1 MKGRKMRIIALA
13 AVMVFGAASFAA
25 ADGNWAGTY
34 GGTFVGRDDYG
45 AFVITINHNG
55 YIHGTGRSQVFMS
68 ELAIEGE
75 VRIDKSVEFYV
86 VEGGE
91 RPIVFTGT
99 IDFMNRIIGKA
110 EGSFSPWS
118 PQ

>member
-1 MKGRKMRIIALA
+1 
-13 AVMVFGAASFAA
+13 
-25 ADGNWAGTY
+25 
-34 GGTFVGRDDYG
+34 
-45 AFVITINHNG
+45 
-55 YIHGTGRSQVFMS
+55 MS

-99 IDFMNRIIGKA
+99 IDFMNRIIGKWA
-110 EGSFSPWS
+110 NNDNSARGSFYAMPR
-118 PQ
+118 PD